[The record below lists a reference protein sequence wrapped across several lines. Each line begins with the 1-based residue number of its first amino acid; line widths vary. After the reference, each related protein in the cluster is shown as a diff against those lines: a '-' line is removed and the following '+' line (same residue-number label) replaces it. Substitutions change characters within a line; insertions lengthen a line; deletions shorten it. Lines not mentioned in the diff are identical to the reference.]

1 MLHCTVCLPDN
12 SEVVKFT
19 VIHEQHGVRAEKT
32 YDTDLS
38 VVVGLHTKLGFFLA
52 DLEDRQNEE

>member
-1 MLHCTVCLPDN
+1 MLHCTVYLPDN

-19 VIHEQHGVRAEKT
+19 IIHERDGIREEKT

-38 VVVGLHTKLGFFLA
+38 VMVDLHTKLGFFLA
-52 DLEDRQNEE
+52 DLADNQYGE

>member
-1 MLHCTVCLPDN
+1 MLHCTVYLPDN

-19 VIHEQHGVRAEKT
+19 VIHEQHGVREEKT

-38 VVVGLHTKLGFFLA
+38 VMVKLHYKLGFFLA
-52 DLEDRQNEE
+52 DLEDKHNEE

>member
-1 MLHCTVCLPDN
+1 MLHCTVYLPDN

-19 VIHEQHGVRAEKT
+19 VIHEQHGVREEKT

-38 VVVGLHTKLGFFLA
+38 VIVGLHTKLGFFLA
-52 DLEDRQNEE
+52 DLEEKYNER

>member
-1 MLHCTVCLPDN
+1 MLHCTVHLPNN

-19 VIHEQHGVRAEKT
+19 VIHEQHGVRVEKT
-32 YDTDLS
+32 FDTDLS

-52 DLEDRQNEE
+52 DLEDKQNER